1 MAEKIKQGEK
11 TGFKIKKI
19 DPKGVEKRL
28 KELHSRPPHAL
39 LEEGYKAPTPR
50 LFKGACRI
58 PGCGGDITERIV
70 QEYNPMTGPPIFG
83 PGSRQQY
90 HYVSQGL
97 YCKKCGV
104 KYEFVP
110 GEEQGEEE

>member
-1 MAEKIKQGEK
+1 MIEKVKRSEE
-11 TGFKIKKI
+11 TRFTSKKV
-19 DPKGVEKRL
+19 DPKKVNERL
-28 KELHSRPPHAL
+28 KELHSRPPHTL
-39 LEEGYKAPTPR
+39 LEEGHKAPTPR
-50 LFKGACRI
+50 FFKEACKV
-58 PGCGGDITERIV
+58 CGGDITERIV
-70 QEYNPMTGPPIFG
+70 QEYNPVTGPPIIG

-110 GEEQGEEE
+110 GEEQEEEE